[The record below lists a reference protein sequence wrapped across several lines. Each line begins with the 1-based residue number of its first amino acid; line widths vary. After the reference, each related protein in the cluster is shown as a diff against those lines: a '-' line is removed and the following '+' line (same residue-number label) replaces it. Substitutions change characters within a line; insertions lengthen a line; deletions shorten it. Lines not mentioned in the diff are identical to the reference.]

1 MVGSISG
8 RKILQNL
15 ASSSLKPPK
24 DESSLAEQA
33 DGTETGGGP
42 RSAGGI
48 SGPKGL
54 LRVLLVGLQK
64 EPVGDPSTKSWVV
77 QGDGRRSKDRRLG
90 ENSFPVH
97 DRELRRT
104 VFMPVHSFFDPP

>member
-1 MVGSISG
+1 MSPEDEGG
-8 RKILQNL
+8 L
-15 ASSSLKPPK
+15 A
-24 DESSLAEQA
+24 QRA
-33 DGTETGGGP
+33 DRTETGGGP
-42 RSAGGI
+42 RSAGGT
-48 SGPKGL
+48 SGPKSLFG
-54 LRVLLVGLQK
+54 VLLVGLQK

-97 DRELRRT
+97 NRELRRT